1 MPYVFLFTDIEQSTR
16 TWERDPERMKHSL
29 AVHDEVVIS
38 AIEDASGTVVKGTGD
53 GFMAVF
59 DDPGEAVWAAA
70 DITHRLVDAEWGDGP
85 VLRIRIGVHEGIAD
99 VRGDD
104 YFGTAVNR
112 AARLMGVASGGQVV
126 MSDDVARHLEDG
138 VKGDLG
144 VRDLGEHRLKDLA
157 GPQRIY
163 QLTGPGLETSFPSLG
178 TLDLTPNNLPEQLS
192 DMVGRE
198 RELAEIRA
206 LLDAGESR
214 LVTLLGPGG
223 TGKTR
228 LALAA
233 AADQIDRFGDGVF
246 FVDLEDVVQ
255 LDGVLPAIA
264 RVVGTGASGEGS
276 PIDLAVRAIGDKR
289 VLVVLDNFEQ
299 VVEAA
304 PQIAG
309 VLQRCPNLTCIV
321 TTREALRVRGE
332 HVFGVEPLALPSVDT
347 EPSPDEA
354 AAFEG
359 VALFVER
366 ARSASPSFDLQDDN
380 VSDVVAICRRLD
392 GLPLALEL
400 AAARLRLFE
409 PAELLS
415 RLEDRLDLLK
425 GGRDLPERQRALE
438 TTVAWS
444 YDLLG
449 PTRKQMLRLLS
460 AFSGASVEA
469 IETVATDVFDDSIDP
484 IDDLQSLVDKSLV
497 RPERT
502 VVGTRYTML
511 ETIRDFARSELERS
525 HDEAEAVRRSH
536 AEYYADLSTELRH
549 ELRGVARD
557 AVLAQAAVGL
567 GNLRTS
573 WAYWVGEQDVA
584 RLEELLETLW
594 ALHDAQGHYHGALE
608 LASDLLA
615 ILDVSPQAEDRARAA
630 AMQVSVARATM
641 AIHGYTSEVEAA
653 FTRAIELQ
661 GESGVEAR
669 FPVLRS
675 LATLYV
681 LRYEP
686 DKALEVGH
694 QLMTIAQRDRDPD
707 HLVDAHLVVGSN
719 LGFTYEMDAG
729 LEHLEK
735 AIELYRPG
743 HTVAEGLRLGPHP
756 AVVSMTTSA
765 FFLWWMG
772 FPDRA
777 GARAEQAIA
786 AARTTGHAYSL
797 AYAIYHVAFLETW
810 NLRIDRLPDLAEE
823 LGMLARRHDFL
834 IWEALSIV
842 LDGVV
847 MIAGG
852 ESSDGLETIER
863 GIQLYES
870 ASAPPAFWSS
880 ILLLRANA
888 CLMGGEI
895 GGARRFAEEA
905 ANVIGGDDG
914 QFAPIAVALGD
925 ITRAE
930 GDPRGALEWYDRA
943 TACAQAVSLSMPEVV
958 SRARAA
964 ELDRNDERLAA
975 LAELLDTFT
984 EGAENRLLLQ
994 ARAVVAGEPTG
1005 P

>member
-1 MPYVFLFTDIEQSTR
+1 MAYFFLFTDIEQSTR
-16 TWERDPERMKHSL
+16 TWERDPERMTHSL
-29 AVHDEVVIS
+29 AIHDDIVAS
-38 AIEDASGTVVKGTGD
+38 AIEGAGGTVVKGTGD

-59 DDPGEAVWAAA
+59 GDPEQAVGAAA
-70 DITHRLVDAEWGDGP
+70 DMTRRLVDAEWGDGP
-85 VLRIRIGVHEGIAD
+85 VLRIRVGIHAGDAD

-126 MSDDVARHLEDG
+126 LSGDVAGHLDG
-138 VKGDLG
+138 RPIGDLG

-163 QLTGPGLETSFPSLG
+163 QLTGPGLETSFPPLG

-198 RELAEIRA
+198 RELADIRS
-206 LLDAGESR
+206 LLDAGGSR

-246 FVDLEDVVQ
+246 FVDLEDVVH

-264 RVVGTGASGEGS
+264 RVVGTGAYGDES
-276 PIDLAVRAIGDKR
+276 PIDLAVNAIGDRR
-289 VLVVLDNFEQ
+289 VLIVLDNFEQ

-304 PQIAG
+304 PQIAA
-309 VLQRCPNLTCIV
+309 VLQRCPGLTCIV

-332 HVFGVEPLALPSVDT
+332 HVFAVEPLALPPVIS
-347 EPSPDEA
+347 EPSADEA
-354 AAFEG
+354 GAFEG

-366 ARSASPSFDLQDDN
+366 ARAGSPSFDLTDDN
-380 VSDVVAICRRLD
+380 VSEVVAICRRLD

-400 AAARLRLFE
+400 AAARLRLFDA
-409 PAELLS
+409 AELLE
-415 RLEDRLDLLK
+415 RLEDRLDVLK

-449 PTRKQMLRLLS
+449 PTRQQMLRLLS

-469 IETVATDVFDDSIDP
+469 IETVATGLFSDQVDV

-502 VVGTRYTML
+502 VAGTRYTML
-511 ETIRDFARSELERS
+511 ETIRDFARNELDRS
-525 HDEAEAVRRSH
+525 HEEAAAVRRSH
-536 AEYYADLSTELRH
+536 AEYYADLSTELRD
-549 ELRGVARD
+549 ELRGDARG
-557 AVLAQAAVGL
+557 AVLDQAAVGL

-573 WAYWVGEQDVA
+573 WAYWVDEQDVA

-615 ILDVSPQAEDRARAA
+615 ILDMSPEAEDRARAA

-661 GESGVEAR
+661 GESGAQAR

-686 DKALEVGH
+686 DKALEVGN
-694 QLMTIAQRDRDPD
+694 QLMAIAERDRDPD
-707 HLVDAHLVVGSN
+707 HLIDAHLVVGSN

-729 LEHLEK
+729 LDHLEK

-743 HTVAEGLRLGPHP
+743 RTVAEGLRLGPHP

-777 GARAEQAIA
+777 AVRAEQAIA

-810 NLRIDRLPDLAEE
+810 NLRIERLPELAEE
-823 LGMLARRHDFL
+823 LGVLARRHDFL

-842 LDGVV
+842 LDGLV
-847 MIAGG
+847 MIVGG
-852 ESSDGLETIER
+852 ESKAGLDTIER

-888 CLMGGEI
+888 CLLGGEI
-895 GGARRFAEEA
+895 DDARRFAEEA
-905 ANVIGGDDG
+905 ADVIGGDDG

-930 GDPRGALEWYDRA
+930 GDPHGALEWYDRA
-943 TACAQAVSLSMPEVV
+943 TECARAVSLAMPEVM
-958 SRARAA
+958 SRSRAA
-964 ELDRNDERLAA
+964 ELDRSDERLAA
-975 LAELLDTFT
+975 LEQLLGTFT
-984 EGAENRLLLQ
+984 EGAENRLLMQ